1 MIYLFWISLFLLCYT
16 YCVFPISIIL
26 ISKYKNLNSN
36 IYTKDYELPPVSI
49 LIAAYNEEEVIL
61 DKVESIFKSD
71 YPSEKIE
78 IIIGSDC
85 STDRTNE
92 IITKLSNKYSCVSI
106 DTFDKREGKA
116 AVINKLVDKAKNEIL
131 ILTDANI
138 IFSKKTIYSLARH
151 FKNNHIGL
159 VDSNMINI
167 GIKKNGISLQEKTY
181 ISSEVQFKHAESKI
195 WGMLMG
201 PFGGCF
207 AIRKSLFEP
216 IPKNFMVDDFFV
228 CMNILIKKRLAIND
242 LDAIVYEDVSNQIS
256 EEFRRKR
263 RISMGNFINLNH
275 FKRLLLKPFSKLSF
289 IFVSHKVIRWFG
301 PILLI
306 SMLVSNFKIIINEE
320 SIFYNICLLI
330 QISLII
336 TPFIDY
342 LLRKIRIHIL
352 ILRFITHFYIM
363 NLALLIGFIDF
374 LTISKK
380 GTWEPT
386 KRKQDEF

>member
-49 LIAAYNEEEVIL
+49 LIAAYNEEDVIL

-167 GIKKNGISLQEKTY
+167 GIKENGISLQEKTY

-228 CMNILIKKRLAIND
+228 CMNILIKKKIAIND

-306 SMLVSNFKIIINEE
+306 SMLVSNFKIIINKE

>member
-61 DKVESIFKSD
+61 GKVESIFKSD

-167 GIKKNGISLQEKTY
+167 GIKENGISLQEKTY

-228 CMNILIKKRLAIND
+228 CMNILIKKKIAIND

-306 SMLVSNFKIIINEE
+306 SMLVSNFKIIINKE

>member
-61 DKVESIFKSD
+61 GKVESIFKSD

-167 GIKKNGISLQEKTY
+167 GIKENGISLQEKTY

-207 AIRKSLFEP
+207 AIRKSLFKP

-228 CMNILIKKRLAIND
+228 CMNILIKKKLAIND

-306 SMLVSNFKIIINEE
+306 SMLVSNFKIIINKE

>member
-61 DKVESIFKSD
+61 GKVESIFKSD

-167 GIKKNGISLQEKTY
+167 GIKENGISLQEKTY

-228 CMNILIKKRLAIND
+228 CMNILIKKKIAIND

-306 SMLVSNFKIIINEE
+306 SMLVSNFKIIINKE
-320 SIFYNICLLI
+320 SIFYNIFLLI